1 MTGRHAMHA
10 IQQRTH
16 LKVPP
21 MERRKPLAHN
31 AGSDNRSSK
40 QLAKLQPILDMDPA
54 ELQTQ
59 YAALKAELDRR
70 VQR

>member
-1 MTGRHAMHA
+1 
-10 IQQRTH
+10 
-16 LKVPP
+16 

-31 AGSDNRSSK
+31 AGWDNRSSK